1 MKKRDSDEKVSAER
15 AARGDPAKALRILK
29 RAGVGQLP
37 TLGDELLMHKRV
49 RPIKTAKTSKPA
61 SSIDE
66 QLRFAIAYKR
76 LIQVTYDGHVRVLEP
91 HDYGIQKKATRLLA
105 YQVRGGSAHAS
116 NGGRGWKL
124 LNISKIEACS
134 VLDDRFPGSR
144 ARSNQE
150 HLVWDEVFARVDE
163 IPQS

>member
-1 MKKRDSDEKVSAER
+1 M
-15 AARGDPAKALRILK
+15 
-29 RAGVGQLP
+29 
-37 TLGDELLMHKRV
+37 
-49 RPIKTAKTSKPA
+49 
-61 SSIDE
+61 
-66 QLRFAIAYKR
+66 
-76 LIQVTYDGHVRVLEP
+76 TYDGHVRVLEP

-105 YQVRGGSAHAS
+105 YQVRGGSAHANS
-116 NGGRGWKL
+116 GGRGWKL